1 MSLQAK
7 EAPGNSP
14 IRAITIAD
22 YRAEMFEALTGE
34 SMVLI
39 PVMDG
44 PSAATLE
51 LVEVRRGAVSPYFE
65 RQQFSLL
72 FFLKDQPPLADCLY
86 TIDLPGFAPEGILIS
101 RVFAPKYRRLDP
113 DAMIYEAVFT

>member
-1 MSLQAK
+1 MSSQST
-7 EAPGNSP
+7 EAASG
-14 IRAITIAD
+14 AITIAD
-22 YRAEMFEALTGE
+22 YRAETFEAMLGETLTL
-34 SMVLI
+34 S
-39 PVMDG
+39 PVSAG
-44 PSAATLE
+44 PPSATMK
-51 LVEVRRGAVSPYFE
+51 LVDVRRGSVSPYFE

-86 TIDLPGFAPEGILIS
+86 VIDRAGFAPQGILIS

>member
-1 MSLQAK
+1 MSLQAS
-7 EAPGNSP
+7 ESPGNSSTC
-14 IRAITIAD
+14 AITIAD
-22 YRAEMFEALTGE
+22 YRAEMFEPLVGE
-34 SMVLI
+34 NIVLS
-39 PVMDG
+39 PVVAG
-44 PSAATLE
+44 PSAASMK
-51 LVEVRRGAVSPYFE
+51 LVEVRRGPVSPYFE

-101 RVFAPKYRRLDP
+101 RVLAPKYRRLDP